1 MAKEGRN
8 MALVL
13 LGIVVIVAVVGLI
26 LLYSGAK
33 TGESFYYPNS
43 GTGIYQYSSTNFY
56 PSAREAC
63 LRAVQCQDGHGGVL
77 VSTPTENPAVCACPE
92 HFFPTTVFDWTALRR
107 GEMPAP
113 RDYNKDFVKKIVW
126 QPQGMLYA
134 DGSQQVYENPSYY
147 MKSGTYT
154 EGYRNLDQR
163 IS

>member
-33 TGESFYYPNS
+33 TGEAFYYPNS
-43 GTGIYQYSSTNFY
+43 GGGVYQYNNANLY

-77 VSTPTENPAVCACPE
+77 VSAPEANPAVCVCPE
-92 HFFPTTVFDWTALRR
+92 HFYPTTVFDWTALRR

-113 RDYNKDFVKKIVW
+113 RDYNENAIKKIIW
-126 QPQGMLYA
+126 QPQGQIYA
-134 DGSQQVYENPSYY
+134 SGNRQVYEEPSWAYS
-147 MKSGTYT
+147 KPGTYN
-154 EGYRNLDQR
+154 YDYR